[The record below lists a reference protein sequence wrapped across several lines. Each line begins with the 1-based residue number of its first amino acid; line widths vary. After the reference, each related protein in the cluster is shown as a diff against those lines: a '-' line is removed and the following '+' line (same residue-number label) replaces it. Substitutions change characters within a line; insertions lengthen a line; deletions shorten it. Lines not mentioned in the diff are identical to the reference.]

1 MIKIVIIY
9 LITQIFWRTKR
20 INFGKNS
27 HELQGHIVAIFLVKI
42 GV

>member
-20 INFGKNS
+20 INFGENS
-27 HELQGHIVAIFLVKI
+27 LELKGHIVAILFSKN
-42 GV
+42 